1 MSPKDQTEDNKS
13 NKETDTSKQT
23 NNSSPEQID
32 SAFGQQ
38 SDLDLDSN
46 NARLENKD
54 QRILMKNQIFGF
66 EMPFDLIS
74 VAFAST
80 VALGGVI
87 GYVKA
92 SMSSININ

>member
-13 NKETDTSKQT
+13 NKETDISKQT
-23 NNSSPEQID
+23 DNSSPQQID

-38 SDLDLDSN
+38 LDLDLDSN
-46 NARLENKD
+46 NTRLENKN
-54 QRILMKNQIFGF
+54 QRNLMKNQIFGF

-74 VAFAST
+74 FAFAST
-80 VALGGVI
+80 VAVGGII

-92 SMSSININ
+92 SMSSIN

>member
-13 NKETDTSKQT
+13 DKETDISKQA
-23 NNSSPEQID
+23 NNPSAEQID
-32 SAFGQQ
+32 STFGQQ
-38 SDLDLDSN
+38 LDLDLDSN
-46 NARLENKD
+46 NTRVENKN

-92 SMSSININ
+92 SMSSVNIN